1 MARQNV
7 VLITDIPAGEIQFD
21 YIRADGPGGQ
31 NVNKVATAA
40 QLRFDV
46 ARSQALSAE
55 VKARL
60 IKIAGRRMTS
70 EGVLILSAR
79 RFRTQ
84 EGNRADALRRLHEL
98 LERASRP
105 PKARRAIAV
114 PRAARESRLEG
125 KRRRAAV
132 KRTRRITPDSH
143 ET

>member
-1 MARQNV
+1 
-7 VLITDIPAGEIQFD
+7 
-21 YIRADGPGGQ
+21 
-31 NVNKVATAA
+31 
-40 QLRFDV
+40 
-46 ARSQALSAE
+46 
-55 VKARL
+55 
-60 IKIAGRRMTS
+60 MTS
-70 EGVLILSAR
+70 EGVLILNAR

-98 LERASRP
+98 LEPSRP